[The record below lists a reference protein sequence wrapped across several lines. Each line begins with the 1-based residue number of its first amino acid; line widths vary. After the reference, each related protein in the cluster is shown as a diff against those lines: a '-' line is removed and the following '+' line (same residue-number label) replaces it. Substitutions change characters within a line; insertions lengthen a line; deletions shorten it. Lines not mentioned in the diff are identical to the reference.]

1 MQIFVK
7 NLVGKTITFEV
18 KANDTVESVRAKIQD
33 KEGIA
38 PEFQRLTYAG
48 KQLEDGKLLS
58 DYNVQRESTIH
69 LVVPVSYTH
78 LTLPT
83 KA

>member
-18 KANDTVESVRAKIQD
+18 KANDSVESVREKIKD

-38 PEFQRLTYAG
+38 PEHQRLTYAG
-48 KQLEDGKLLS
+48 KQLEDCLL
-58 DYNVQRESTIH
+58 
-69 LVVPVSYTH
+69 YTS
-78 LTLPT
+78 TLPT
-83 KA
+83 ILLV

>member
-7 NLVGKTITFEV
+7 SLEGKTITFEV
-18 KANDTVESVRAKIQD
+18 KANDSVESVREKIKD

-38 PEFQRLTYAG
+38 PEHQRLTYAG

-69 LVVPVSYTH
+69 LVVRMIGGGVQ
-78 LTLPT
+78 
-83 KA
+83 

>member
-18 KANDTVESVRAKIQD
+18 KYSDTVESVREKIKD
-33 KEGIA
+33 KEGIL
-38 PEFQRLTYAG
+38 PEHQRLTYAG

-69 LVVPVSYTH
+69 LVTRV
-78 LTLPT
+78 LGGERME
-83 KA
+83 